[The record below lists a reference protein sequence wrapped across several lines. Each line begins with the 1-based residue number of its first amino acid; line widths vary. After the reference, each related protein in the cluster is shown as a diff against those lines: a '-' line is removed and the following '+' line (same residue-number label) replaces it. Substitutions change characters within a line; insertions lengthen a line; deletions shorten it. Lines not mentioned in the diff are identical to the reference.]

1 MKLRSRSSPLRDFLL
16 SSTAVSLVTS
26 YTALARA
33 DDQIPVGEAPAAI
46 TPKRVA
52 VIGAG
57 SGGSSSAYYLR
68 KFADAS
74 EIPVNITVFERA
86 SHVGGR
92 STTVDVFGNP
102 AYPVE
107 LGASIFVEVN
117 RNLVSAARELGLN
130 VNGASQDDSDESE
143 EDSLGVWDG
152 ERFGYRLSGSLDWW
166 DMAKMLWKYGWAP
179 LRTQNLMKKTVQQ
192 FLQLYEPPMFPFES
206 LTSAAYEAGLMD
218 AASSTGAELL
228 RRNGISADF
237 SRDIIQASTRVNYGQ
252 NLPLIHG
259 LETMVC
265 MAAEGAVSVEGGNWQ
280 IFDGMLR
287 SSGADVRLNTPVTSI
302 QRNEDG
308 RFTVSS
314 RLSASETEQSLF
326 DEVVIAGPLQYSD
339 IKISPPLDHTPDQ
352 IPYVTLHVTLF
363 SSPHRLSPAYFHLEG
378 TAAPETILTTLPR
391 GVDLGSQPKGVGP
404 AGFWSISTLRRVKP
418 PANDTDDAV
427 TPERHYVYKIFSPE
441 RLTAHFV
448 ADLLG
453 IDRPA
458 GAGNLTIGDLDRK
471 DVSWLHEKTW
481 QSYPYLYPR
490 VTFDEIRLGP
500 NLWYTSGIEIF
511 ISTMETSSLMGKNV
525 AALITKTWLE
535 ELGVDR
541 EMPWHRSEQAE
552 L

>member
-1 MKLRSRSSPLRDFLL
+1 MKLLSRSSPLRDFLQ
-16 SSTAVSLVTS
+16 SFIAFSLATS
-26 YTALARA
+26 YIALAGA
-33 DDQIPVGEAPAAI
+33 DDQRPVGVAPAAI

-68 KFADAS
+68 KFADIS

-92 STTVDVFGNP
+92 STTVNVFGNP

-107 LGASIFVEVN
+107 LGASIFVQVN
-117 RNLVSAARELGLN
+117 KNLVNAAKEFGLN
-130 VNGASQDDSDESE
+130 VNGASQDRPGES

-152 ERFGYRLSGSLDWW
+152 ERFVYKLSGSMDWW
-166 DMAKMLWKYGWAP
+166 NVVKMLWKYGWAP
-179 LRTQNLMKKTVQQ
+179 VRTQNLMKNTVNK
-192 FLQLYEPPMFPFES
+192 FLQLYESPMFPFES
-206 LTSAAYEAGLMD
+206 LTSAAYEAGLLG
-218 AASSTGAELL
+218 ATSSTGAEFLN
-228 RRNGISADF
+228 RNSISPDF

-252 NLPLIHG
+252 NLRLLHG

-265 MAAEGAVSVEGGNWQ
+265 MATDGAVSVQGGNWQ

-287 SSGADVRLNTPVTSI
+287 SSGADVRLNTTVTSI

-314 RLSASETEQSLF
+314 RLSASETKQSLF

-339 IKISPPLDHTPDQ
+339 IKISPPLDHNPEK

-363 SSPHRLSPAYFHLEG
+363 SSPHRISPKYFNLEG
-378 TAAPETILTTLPR
+378 TTAPETILTTLPR
-391 GVDLGSQPKGVGP
+391 GVDLGAQPKGVGP
-404 AGFWSISTLRRVKP
+404 TGFWSISTLRHVKP
-418 PANDTDDAV
+418 PVNYTDDAG
-427 TPERHYVYKIFSPE
+427 TPEKHYVYKIFSPE
-441 RLTAHFV
+441 RLTADFV
-448 ADLLG
+448 ADILD
-453 IDRPA
+453 IDKPK
-458 GAGNLTIGDLDRK
+458 GEGNLTIGDMGRK
-471 DVSWLHEKTW
+471 DVSWFHEKTW
-481 QSYPYLYPR
+481 NSYPYLYPR
-490 VTFDEIRLGP
+490 VTFEEISLGP
-500 NLWYTSGIEIF
+500 NIWYTSGIENF

-535 ELGVDR
+535 ELGLDR
-541 EMPWHRSEQAE
+541 GMPWNSSRQVE